1 MVKETLQLIDQFWD
15 GFVQIIP
22 RLIFSIILLI
32 IAHIIGK
39 KISGLIIK
47 RLSKGF
53 NDLLLSN
60 FIGKIAK
67 WIFVLIAI
75 VISMEILGL
84 ANFAGGIVAG
94 AGLSAVVIGFA
105 FKDIGENFLSG
116 IILAFNRPFS
126 IGDVVETEKIAG
138 TVLALDLRVTTIRTY
153 EGYDVYVPNSM
164 IVKNPLIN
172 FNKEGKRRFD
182 FTVGID
188 YDADVNKARSLI
200 LDSLHTV
207 KEILQEPAPFIILS
221 ELTANSVNLRI
232 LFWVDALIAERNL
245 LEVKGEVIEKTVL
258 AFKEGG
264 VKIPYDSVQIQ
275 FGKGIPEIPV
285 NIIDTENKK
294 IIN

>member
-75 VISMEILGL
+75 VISMEVLGL
-84 ANFAGGIVAG
+84 ANFAGGIIAG

-138 TVLALDLRVTTIRTY
+138 TILTLDLRVTTIRTY